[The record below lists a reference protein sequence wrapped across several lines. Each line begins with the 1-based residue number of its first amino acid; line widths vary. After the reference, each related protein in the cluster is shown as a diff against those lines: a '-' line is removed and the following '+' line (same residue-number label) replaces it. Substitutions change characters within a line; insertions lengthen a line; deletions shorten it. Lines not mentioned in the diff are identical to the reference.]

1 MPINIDVNKIKLDK
15 GTRLIIKAYLIAI
28 LIVLLLWMVTSLLL
42 LAHNVLTGK
51 HGQIW
56 VWEYNIP

>member
-1 MPINIDVNKIKLDK
+1 MPINIDVNKIKPDK
-15 GTRLIIKAYLIAI
+15 GTKLIIKGILIA
-28 LIVLLLWMVTSLLL
+28 LLLWMVGSLLL

-51 HGQIW
+51 HGKIW